1 MKYKVKHAIEALNA
15 KMNVLEGERNIAD
28 IGLSGLFD
36 KKEASA
42 MITGLMGGK
51 GALADNTDLDTV
63 KYGGAYYLPKGQTF
77 LHHPFESN
85 ANIVDALPA
94 QLEIIRNFGA
104 DPRTTNPLIFQ
115 RWTTISRKENQ
126 IAYRSFYGGSW
137 SPWSFP
143 FGKLLWRGSTLTDG
157 SKIVLAD
164 SVDQFAAIEMFWQPN
179 GLPTRSSK
187 FTSPQTVLTV
197 SARNQP
203 NDMSGTSPALSF
215 EEVNA
220 SIAAD
225 GVTITAESNVYYIGA
240 SGVTASKENAGKSK
254 IIAIK
259 GYTTM

>member
-1 MKYKVKHAIEALNA
+1 MDIANLFRSLSSKIDVIANEY
-15 KMNVLEGERNIAD
+15 GIAD
-28 IGLSGLFD
+28 VARDGFLD
-36 KKEASA
+36 KREASA
-42 MITGLMGGK
+42 MITGLSGGK
-51 GALADNTDLDTV
+51 GALASGTDIDDV
-63 KYGGAYYLPKGQTF
+63 DHGGSYYLPSGASF
-77 LHHPFESN
+77 INAPYNSEFVES
-85 ANIVDALPA
+85 LPA
-94 QLEIIRNFGA
+94 QLEVIRNFGL

-115 RWTTISRKENQ
+115 RWTTISIKENQ
-126 IAYRSFYGGSW
+126 VAYRSFYGGSW
-137 SPWSFP
+137 SPWSYP
-143 FGKLLWRGSTLTDG
+143 NGKLLWRGSTLTDG